1 MAFPIQVTFRNM
13 AHYGEL
19 EACVRDR
26 ARELETFSS
35 DILGCRVVV
44 ALPHHHHER
53 GNRCH
58 VRVELT
64 TPGEPVVI
72 SHIPSRHAALQDI
85 DEPTHAK
92 ESELDS
98 VHRYAAVAIHDS
110 FDAARRKVQDY
121 ARRRRGDVKT
131 HQALQAH

>member
-1 MAFPIQVTFRNM
+1 MAFPLQITFRNM
-13 AHYGEL
+13 APSEEL
-19 EACVRDR
+19 EASVRER
-26 ARELETFSS
+26 ARELETYSA

-64 TPGEPVVI
+64 TPGEPIIV
-72 SHIPSRHAALQDI
+72 SHVPSRHGALQDI
-85 DEPTHAK
+85 EESAHAK

-98 VHRYAAVAIHDS
+98 VHRYAAVAIHES
-110 FDAARRKVQDY
+110 FDAARRRVQDY

-131 HQALQAH
+131 HHA